1 MVLILTIRPVDFQVL
16 IPRVTEIAKTQHVT
30 DHQDTLQQQQ
40 FAGQWQHVSA
50 KRQQQVQG
58 TMKSEDSKV
67 GRENHP
73 KEQSHSQNGQKNQEH
88 KQGHTN
94 ADMVNHASS
103 EDPVRG
109 NLIDI
114 KT

>member
-16 IPRVTEIAKTQHVT
+16 IPRVTEVAKTQHIT

-40 FAGQWQHVSA
+40 FAGQWQHISA
-50 KRQQQVQG
+50 NRQRQVQG
-58 TMKSEDSKV
+58 TTKSEDSKV
-67 GRENHP
+67 SRENHP
-73 KEQSHSQNGQKNQEH
+73 KEQNQTKDGKKH
-88 KQGHTN
+88 HDTLQDD
-94 ADMVNHASS
+94 ADMVNHPSN
-103 EDPVRG
+103 EDPIRG

>member
-1 MVLILTIRPVDFQVL
+1 MTIKPVDLQVL
-16 IPRVTEIAKTQHVT
+16 IPRVTEVGKTQHVT
-30 DHQDTLQQQQ
+30 DHQDILQQQQ
-40 FAGQWQHVSA
+40 FAGQWQQISG
-50 KRQQQVQG
+50 KRQKQVQS
-58 TMKSEDSKV
+58 TVNSEEGKV
-67 GRENHP
+67 NREKHP
-73 KEQSHSQNGQKNQEH
+73 KEQSHSRNGQKDQDVNH
-88 KQGHTN
+88 GHIN